1 MASRS
6 VSASLPIY
14 RTLVRTP
21 DRRPPA
27 RHPISKKILRK
38 WSATAGPLMR
48 MTGRRQIE
56 KVRGARGLAVAEDNE
71 RRADERR
78 LAVDRGPVPW
88 PSQFTS
94 EGAGLEGGEELIQR
108 FPSAIVFSALG
119 IDRSDSPSVF
129 ALVIG

>member
-1 MASRS
+1 
-6 VSASLPIY
+6 
-14 RTLVRTP
+14 
-21 DRRPPA
+21 
-27 RHPISKKILRK
+27 
-38 WSATAGPLMR
+38 MR

-78 LAVDRGPVPW
+78 LAVKRGPVPW

-129 ALVIG
+129 ALVIGRWDEDAYRLYFFGVDIRHAHDALAHTSQGGLAVSRVQDS